1 MSKKIT
7 ALIPGAALALGIA
20 CIAKWLE
27 TLESSAGLHL
37 IGASVI
43 ALFIGMAI
51 NAFFQPN
58 KTTAPGIK
66 FTSKKVLKFAIV
78 LLGASLNIRTV
89 LTVGRFSL
97 TVMLFTP
104 GHLLWAGRADRQSAR
119 AQLEN
124 QQPDQRR
131 DRHLRRLCH
140 CRHCAGD
147 RGR

>member
-97 TVMLFTP
+97 TVMLFT
-104 GHLLWAGRADRQSAR
+104 LLWTGRADRQSAR

-131 DRHLRRLCH
+131 NRHLRRLRH

>member
-66 FTSKKVLKFAIV
+66 LNRPAFGLYM
-78 LLGASLNIRTV
+78 LRHNHSL
-89 LTVGRFSL
+89 
-97 TVMLFTP
+97 
-104 GHLLWAGRADRQSAR
+104 
-119 AQLEN
+119 
-124 QQPDQRR
+124 DQKYFYP
-131 DRHLRRLCH
+131 HPEP
-140 CRHCAGD
+140 
-147 RGR
+147 